1 MSLREFRNKYPQY
14 DDMSDRA
21 LADALHRK
29 FYFDIPIE
37 DYYRRIG
44 LLKVTPTEPAQPESI
59 TGMESAFV
67 PTPSEPRVKKPVV
80 DRQVTEPAPYKS
92 RAEAIDDLINL
103 AEEGVPLDK
112 IKEQSSRL
120 KIDFAELVKR
130 GKERNSPMF
139 QTGTMEPVPVEVQKR
154 PSGSMREFEP
164 TAVQEA
170 LNVGRRGIAQLDRER
185 ALLRYQTGQISETE
199 AAERLRLSRR
209 KMESARA
216 SGDVQAGLE
225 RLNAANESGDFSETA
240 KAIVNP
246 SNLKALLALVAESA
260 IPSLADLPTTIAGG
274 LAGRF
279 GGAALANFATSYASE
294 YANALGDTLESA
306 GVSMSDPF
314 AVSRALKDP
323 NILEEAKLRG
333 MNRGVPVAAF
343 DALSAGIGGRFL
355 SSYLRALKAAG
366 AQATRKGLGLAAAKE
381 AGVQVGS
388 GMAGEAVAQAATDE
402 RKPLDIFVEGLA
414 ELFPG
419 IAEVATN
426 VARTQPRNISESI
439 PKEIKDE
446 PVSYERRK
454 RAAPTLGGEGIRVPD
469 RPEPTVPAD
478 GTPAP
483 TDRGLVPAEG
493 APRLPE
499 RREEVSSDTL
509 KARIDDLTDDY
520 IAAGVSPS
528 EAKIKAAAQAA
539 EEEKYDRANLEELE
553 NAAKSIS
560 AAGGAAPAEPE
571 RREEVSSDT
580 LKEQIVNIA
589 SELSSYDANTADF
602 LFNGVRDPNFIAT
615 QDDVDIAQSLLESA
629 KKRASAEPPAPAE
642 PPATKKPTNI
652 IDITQKLEDRED
664 AELERYM
671 TEGTNEYA
679 KSLITPE
686 VNKKLQNTL
695 ELAKAALLNKQRAEN
710 NLEEEI
716 YFPSDYEDAKRF
728 ADNLSEAYSGLENN
742 KLAYAELVV
751 PNLIKEAEVLSESL
765 QKRIADNLDL
775 KREKKLK
782 KVDQPGLTV
791 VPRTKIST
799 LSTTP
804 TKEPPSAPTPTETV
818 ETKDVS

>member
-260 IPSLADLPTTIAGG
+260 IPSLANLPTTIAGG
-274 LAGRF
+274 LAGGP

-419 IAEVATN
+419 VAEVATN

-493 APRLPE
+493 APRL
-499 RREEVSSDTL
+499 
-509 KARIDDLTDDY
+509 
-520 IAAGVSPS
+520 
-528 EAKIKAAAQAA
+528 
-539 EEEKYDRANLEELE
+539 
-553 NAAKSIS
+553 
-560 AAGGAAPAEPE
+560 PE

-804 TKEPPSAPTPTETV
+804 TKDPPIVTGKQIGRAHV
-818 ETKDVS
+818 